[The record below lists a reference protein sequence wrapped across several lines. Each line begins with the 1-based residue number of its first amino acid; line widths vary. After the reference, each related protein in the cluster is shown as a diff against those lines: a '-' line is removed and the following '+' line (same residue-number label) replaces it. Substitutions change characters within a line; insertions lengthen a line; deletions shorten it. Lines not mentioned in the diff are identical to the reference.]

1 MLPTKDLFVYV
12 YVLVED
18 AIGSGAIAIGSR
30 PGVASGIRCKS
41 AGVVPGFMIRLGDRT
56 DSFAAV
62 GGLAGWL
69 AGWW

>member
-18 AIGSGAIAIGSR
+18 AIGSGAIAIGSQ
-30 PGVASGIRCKS
+30 PGVASGIRSKS
-41 AGVVPGFMIRLGDRT
+41 VGVVPGFMIRLGDRT